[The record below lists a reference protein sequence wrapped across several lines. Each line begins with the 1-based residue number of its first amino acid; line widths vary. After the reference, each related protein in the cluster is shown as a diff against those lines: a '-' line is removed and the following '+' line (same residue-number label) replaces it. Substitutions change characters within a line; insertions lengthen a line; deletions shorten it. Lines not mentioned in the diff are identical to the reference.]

1 MDFSQE
7 EKIKI
12 QIENNNCIISNLNC
26 NKTNS
31 NNSTNTNTKTSSLKK
46 IQKNLSNELDNELSL
61 SISETS
67 ENDCS
72 KNKNDISML
81 EITDKSI
88 FNSEAK
94 NGSMIKKTPETKK
107 KYVKEKKIKKIK
119 EAVVRKLNFDLP
131 KNSNIDN
138 TKIKI
143 EKKYPLFSKIILD
156 YQHNPKEK
164 IFKKS
169 KRITKK
175 IKINLN
181 FKEINLHK
189 NNSFKENKNN
199 FKDKSESI
207 NDANYL
213 NNFINM
219 NKKKNISYNNLFNFS
234 SQINSNLNSGEKL
247 DINLKNI
254 QKYIEKEKNNKK
266 RKGLRKKLSL
276 SINNNESNSIENKL
290 KKEKYLIINNLKRNS
305 CHNFLKIS
313 TQKYNTYLTNSNNS
327 IKLNSYNSFN
337 INLKENINNI
347 KQLVI
352 KDKIGTK
359 YLKTSN
365 NSINHGLYL
374 KTLSDNKN
382 KDNFNNNFIKINY
395 FFTYNFNKP
404 IKASTTRGSNISN
417 KMKIL
422 SKISKVFGKEL
433 YNPIK
438 SNHEKE
444 KIMKYNIKNNLLYLN
459 NRNDNELKK
468 KEFYKNNG
476 RKISFSVLK

>member
-164 IFKKS
+164 IFKEDNDNKDENEEEEYEEELEEEYEEEIPKKKGWEEKFNLFKQYIKKLKDMNDAQFNTDAIKFLKEDEKEDLS
-169 KRITKK
+169 RIEKLNKVERINKFKAFLSQTKKKRI
-175 IKINLN
+175 NY
-181 FKEINLHK
+181 
-189 NNSFKENKNN
+189 NK
-199 FKDKSESI
+199 FYSSHVI
-207 NDANYL
+207 
-213 NNFINM
+213 FTPGCI
-219 NKKKNISYNNLFNFS
+219 FS
-234 SQINSNLNSGEKL
+234 TGELCK
-247 DINLKNI
+247 
-254 QKYIEKEKNNKK
+254 
-266 RKGLRKKLSL
+266 
-276 SINNNESNSIENKL
+276 
-290 KKEKYLIINNLKRNS
+290 
-305 CHNFLKIS
+305 
-313 TQKYNTYLTNSNNS
+313 
-327 IKLNSYNSFN
+327 
-337 INLKENINNI
+337 
-347 KQLVI
+347 
-352 KDKIGTK
+352 
-359 YLKTSN
+359 
-365 NSINHGLYL
+365 
-374 KTLSDNKN
+374 
-382 KDNFNNNFIKINY
+382 
-395 FFTYNFNKP
+395 
-404 IKASTTRGSNISN
+404 
-417 KMKIL
+417 
-422 SKISKVFGKEL
+422 
-433 YNPIK
+433 
-438 SNHEKE
+438 
-444 KIMKYNIKNNLLYLN
+444 
-459 NRNDNELKK
+459 
-468 KEFYKNNG
+468 
-476 RKISFSVLK
+476 